1 MSFSNKIYHYVP
13 QFFRNIMH
21 ILIKIISKRIYALF
35 LKTNY
40 IYIYVIYNNLIAI
53 AFAFNDSLFEL
64 ASYGVSHSIEVMR

>member
-1 MSFSNKIYHYVP
+1 MSFSNKIYHVP
-13 QFFRNIMH
+13 QFFRNIIH

-40 IYIYVIYNNLIAI
+40 IYMQYNNNLIAI
-53 AFAFNDSLFEL
+53 VFAFNDSLFEL

>member
-40 IYIYVIYNNLIAI
+40 IYMQYNNNLIAI